1 MNGKKP
7 SDESYILC
15 KKPNQYPKK
24 DKRIK
29 IEFVKGEAK
38 KINGKLLKGADLL
51 RKLNS
56 DGGLYGIGREI
67 YTGDTIIGIKGRI
80 LFEAPGITILQK
92 AHKALEETILTD
104 KQSFF

>member
-1 MNGKKP
+1 MGATVSGSEIDEWKEP

-38 KINGKLLKGADLL
+38 KIIMASYLK
-51 RKLNS
+51 
-56 DGGLYGIGREI
+56 EQI
-67 YTGDTIIGIKGRI
+67 Y
-80 LFEAPGITILQK
+80 
-92 AHKALEETILTD
+92 LEN
-104 KQSFF
+104 